1 VPRSSQL
8 KLRRTACDGIEGET
22 PLVSKTF
29 PYCCFDEQC
38 GGIAGLW
45 GYPPEIRKLVPTAR
59 SSPVG
64 KAVAVMIRKTH
75 QRDQLIDKGLK
86 AEKYEEPA
94 ATRVRGRLQL
104 IQSFITKPVREAS
117 CTYP

>member
-1 VPRSSQL
+1 
-8 KLRRTACDGIEGET
+8 
-22 PLVSKTF
+22 
-29 PYCCFDEQC
+29 
-38 GGIAGLW
+38 
-45 GYPPEIRKLVPTAR
+45 
-59 SSPVG
+59 
-64 KAVAVMIRKTH
+64 MIRKTH